1 MDGTITQT
9 ETQTMNAS
17 ATGKKPF
24 LVVLIATVAAVG
36 GFLFGY
42 DLSIISG
49 VMLFL
54 KPEFGL
60 TPDQVGLAI
69 GSALLGCMAGP
80 LLGGTLSDRLGRKS
94 TLIFAGL
101 LFAAGAIGSALPAD
115 DYRIDL
121 FGVLQFELTRVF
133 QFDLFRFLG
142 GVGVGLASVVSPMF
156 IAEVSPPRIRGA
168 LVTVNQLAI
177 VVGLTCAVIVSYFLS
192 FGEHWRWMLASNA
205 VPVPFFVI
213 GLFFVP
219 ESPRWMAQKNRSQ
232 EALDVLTMID
242 GRQSAELEMRDILA
256 SGGDQGRWRELLR
269 PGMRFAMLIACALA
283 VFQQITGASILT
295 MYMPTVFQEAG
306 FDAPSD
312 AIMQNVIMSLWYV
325 ICTIVALV
333 AVDRLGRKPLLLLGT
348 LGMAVGMAILGALF
362 HWHTTGVYVVLTL
375 FLVMGAYLVSLAP
388 LTWLIMSEIFPNR
401 LRGKAM
407 AVASVSV
414 WTASYLTAIYFPP
427 MVDWFKTSFGT
438 PALAFW
444 IYAFISAVAFL
455 FSLIVVPETKGRT
468 LEEIGES
475 WNKSIQL
482 TSRDLK

>member
-1 MDGTITQT
+1 
-9 ETQTMNAS
+9 MN
-17 ATGKKPF
+17 TLENGKRPY
-24 LVVLIATVAAVG
+24 LVCLIATVAAMG

-80 LLGGTLSDRLGRKS
+80 ILGGTLSDRWGRKP

-101 LFAAGAIGSALPAD
+101 LFAVDAIGTALPTN
-115 DYRIDL
+115 I
-121 FGVLQFELTRVF
+121 F

-168 LVTVNQLAI
+168 LVTVNQLAV

-205 VPVPFFVI
+205 IPVPIFVI
-213 GLFFVP
+213 GLLFVP
-219 ESPRWMAQKNRSQ
+219 ESPRWMAQKGRPQ
-232 EALDVLTMID
+232 EALDVLTWID
-242 GRQSAELEMRDILA
+242 GRENAEHEMREILA
-256 SGGDQGRWRELLR
+256 LDGQQGKWRELLR
-269 PGMRFAMLIACALA
+269 PGMRFAMFIACSLAL
-283 VFQQITGASILT
+283 FQQITGASILT

-306 FDAPSD
+306 FDRPSD
-312 AIMQNVIMSLWYV
+312 AILQNVIMSLWYV
-325 ICTIVALV
+325 FCTIVALAV
-333 AVDRLGRKPLLLLGT
+333 VDRLGRKPLLLLGT

-362 HWHTTGVYVVLTL
+362 HWRMTGMYVVLTM

-388 LTWLIMSEIFPNR
+388 LAWLIMSEIFPNR

-407 AVASVSV
+407 AVASVCV
-414 WTASYLTAIYFPP
+414 WTASFLTANFFPP
-427 MVDWFKTSFGT
+427 MVDWFKTTLGT
-438 PALAFW
+438 PAMAFW
-444 IYAFISAVAFL
+444 IYAIVSAGAFL
-455 FSLIVVPETKGRT
+455 FSLVVVPETKGRT
-468 LEEIGES
+468 LEEIGAS
-475 WNKSIQL
+475 W
-482 TSRDLK
+482 SRTAKYT

>member
-1 MDGTITQT
+1 
-9 ETQTMNAS
+9 MNA
-17 ATGKKPF
+17 TENGKRPY
-24 LVVLIATVAAVG
+24 LVCLIATVAAVG

-49 VMLFL
+49 AMLFL

-80 LLGGTLSDRLGRKS
+80 ILGGTLSDRWGRKP

-101 LFAAGAIGSALPAD
+101 LFAAGAVGTALPAN
-115 DYRIDL
+115 I
-121 FGVLQFELTRVF
+121 V

-168 LVTVNQLAI
+168 LVTVNQLAV

-205 VPVPFFVI
+205 VPVPIFVI
-213 GLFFVP
+213 GLLFVP
-219 ESPRWMAQKNRSQ
+219 ESPRWMAQKNRPQ
-232 EALDVLTMID
+232 QALDVLTWID
-242 GRQSAELEMRDILA
+242 GRESAESEMRDILSA
-256 SGGDQGRWRELLR
+256 DGQQGKWRELFR
-269 PGMRFAMLIACALA
+269 PGMRFAMLIACTLA

-306 FDAPSD
+306 FNDPSD
-312 AIMQNVIMSLWYV
+312 AILQNVIMSLWYV
-325 ICTIVALV
+325 LCTIVALV
-333 AVDRLGRKPLLLLGT
+333 AVDRLGRKPLLLSGT
-348 LGMAVGMAILGALF
+348 LGMAVGMALLGALF
-362 HWHTTGVYVVLTL
+362 QWHTTGFYVVLTM

-388 LTWLIMSEIFPNR
+388 LAWLIMSEIFPNQ

-407 AVASVSV
+407 AVASVFV
-414 WTASYLTAIYFPP
+414 WTASFLTANYFPP
-427 MVDWFKTSFGT
+427 MVDWFKTSLGT
-438 PALAFW
+438 PAMAFW
-444 IYAFISAVAFL
+444 IYAVVSLMAFL
-455 FSLIVVPETKGRT
+455 FSWIVVPETKGRT
-468 LEEIGES
+468 LEEIGAS
-475 WNKSIQL
+475 WDKASKR
-482 TSRDLK
+482 T